1 MAGRGEVNL
10 PTAKAILV
18 EMLETGRSA
27 ADITR
32 QRGLQQ
38 ISDAGFI
45 AGLVRQTLEANPQ
58 ELKSYLA
65 GKETLS
71 NWFFG
76 QVMRQAKGQANP
88 QVVRDELER
97 QLDAMRR

>member
-1 MAGRGEVNL
+1 MHALPPALVSAGAGDLR
-10 PTAKAILV
+10 
-18 EMLETGRSA
+18 
-27 ADITR
+27 
-32 QRGLQQ
+32 Q
-38 ISDAGFI
+38 ISDSGVI
-45 AGLVRQTLEANPQ
+45 AELVRRTLVANPQ

-88 QVVRDELER
+88 QVVRQELEK
-97 QLDAMRR
+97 QLSEMKR